1 MYFNCECIIYNENNE
16 EITRIYG
23 QDGDMLKEENIFYA
37 IEETIEN
44 AKMIIEQN
52 NSEWYYE
59 ISKITIYLCENEDLE
74 KEIRNIF
81 QKE

>member
-16 EITRIYG
+16 EITRVYG
-23 QDGDMLKEENIFYA
+23 QDGDMLKEGNIFYA
-37 IEETIEN
+37 IEEAVEN

-52 NSEWYYE
+52 NPEWYYE
-59 ISKITIYLCENEDLE
+59 ISKITIHLCENGDLE

>member
-16 EITRIYG
+16 EITRVYG
-23 QDGDMLKEENIFYA
+23 QDGDMLKEGNIFYA
-37 IEETIEN
+37 MEEAIEN

-52 NSEWYYE
+52 NPEWYYE
-59 ISKITIYLCENEDLE
+59 ISKITIYSCENGDLE

>member
-1 MYFNCECIIYNENNE
+1 MYFNCEAIIYNENSK
-16 EITRIYG
+16 EITRVYG
-23 QDGDMLKEENIFYA
+23 QDGDMLEEGNIFYA
-37 IEETIEN
+37 TEEAIEN

-52 NSEWYYE
+52 NPEWYYE
-59 ISKITIYLCENEDLE
+59 ISKITIYPCENEDLE

>member
-52 NSEWYYE
+52 NPEWYYE

>member
-1 MYFNCECIIYNENNE
+1 MYFNCEAIIYNENSK
-16 EITRIYG
+16 EITRVYG
-23 QDGDMLKEENIFYA
+23 QDGDMLKEGNIFYA
-37 IEETIEN
+37 TEEAIEN

-52 NSEWYYE
+52 NPEWYYE
-59 ISKITIYLCENEDLE
+59 ISKITIYPCENGDLE

>member
-59 ISKITIYLCENEDLE
+59 ISKITIYPCENGDLE

>member
-16 EITRIYG
+16 EITRVYG
-23 QDGDMLKEENIFYA
+23 QDGDMLKEGNIFYA
-37 IEETIEN
+37 IKEAIEN

-52 NSEWYYE
+52 NFEWYYE
-59 ISKITIYLCENEDLE
+59 VSKITIYPCEYEDLE

-81 QKE
+81 PKE